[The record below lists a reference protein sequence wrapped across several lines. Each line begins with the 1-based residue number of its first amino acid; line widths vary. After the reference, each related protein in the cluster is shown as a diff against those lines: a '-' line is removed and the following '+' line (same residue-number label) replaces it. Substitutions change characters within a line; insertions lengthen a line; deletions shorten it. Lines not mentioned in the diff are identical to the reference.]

1 MDKKHSNKT
10 KSNPANEKAAYPLS
24 REAEERVDQRSVVG
38 VSQPGGHYRQCL
50 AHGPTHPAIALLG
63 IPLFAARK
71 EGKSMFLIRIF
82 HTHHFTKTYIMLI
95 THRPAT
101 FEDISGL
108 NKLIASSVRALSP
121 GYYTPAQIESAIK
134 YVFGVDTQLVIDHT
148 YYVAEI
154 DGQLAGCGGWSK
166 RNTLYG
172 GDQHKEIEDPLLDP
186 ATDAARIR
194 AFFVHP
200 DFARRGVGRYLI
212 DVCENAARADG
223 FKRIEM
229 GATLPGVPLYA
240 AVGYEAMERIDTTL
254 ADGEVLGIVRMG
266 KNL

>member
-1 MDKKHSNKT
+1 MS
-10 KSNPANEKAAYPLS
+10 
-24 REAEERVDQRSVVG
+24 
-38 VSQPGGHYRQCL
+38 
-50 AHGPTHPAIALLG
+50 
-63 IPLFAARK
+63 
-71 EGKSMFLIRIF
+71 
-82 HTHHFTKTYIMLI
+82 I

-101 FEDISGL
+101 FEDIPLL
-108 NKLIASSVRALSP
+108 NELIAKSVRGLSTD
-121 GYYTPAQIESAIK
+121 YYTPAQIESSIK
-134 YVFGVDTQLVIDHT
+134 YIFGVDTQLIIDQT
-148 YYVAEI
+148 YYVAEL

-200 DFARRGVGRYLI
+200 DYARRGVGRYLI
-212 DVCENAARADG
+212 DVCENAAKADG
-223 FKRIEM
+223 FSRIEM

-254 ADGEVLGIVRMG
+254 PDGELLGIVRMG
-266 KNL
+266 KYL